1 MTMKKILLFS
11 FSFFLFKNII
21 AQKTYFQQE
30 VNYTINA
37 KLDDRRHKLTADIS
51 IEYTNNSPDPL
62 SILYFHL
69 WANAFDSKKSAYAK
83 QQLRNNK
90 TDFYFA
96 NEKQQGGYSDLDFKI
111 DGKKCEVEIEDK
123 SPDIAKLTLATPLAS
138 GQKITITTPFTL
150 KIPYAFSRIG
160 HIGQQYLMT
169 QWYPKPA
176 VYDAQGWHQMPYLDQ
191 GEFYAEFGSYDVSL
205 TLPENYVVGATG
217 VLQTDSEK
225 DFLAKIAKNMERSD
239 IPKAFGTEGP
249 LLEKKEIKSEN
260 DTFPKSS
267 ETLKTIRYKAEKVHD
282 FAWFT
287 DKRFL
292 VQKSEVALK
301 SGKKVETYTFFTPK
315 NSVLWSKSSEY
326 INRSV
331 KFYSDEVGEYPHP
344 QASAVMSDAPFG
356 GGMEYPMITVIS
368 GEYDAK
374 SLDIVIAHEV
384 GHNWFQGILASNER
398 DHSWMDEGLNS
409 FYEHRYDAQ
418 FYPPNDKNTEGPN
431 SWFFKGSGYNLESFT
446 HDYLIKG
453 GQNQPATLTSDSL
466 TTYNFFIGSYI
477 KPSLALEKI
486 EKMVGSEKVNQMM
499 QAYFR
504 DWQFKHPQPDDFYA
518 YLKNLDKAET
528 TFKQGLEGDLIQKS
542 EGSKPLRVKFGLGV
556 DNPNK
561 TNLYWSPLFAANK
574 YDGVMFGLT
583 LYNGILPNKK
593 FEWAIAP
600 LYAFN
605 SKTLTGVG
613 DINYHIL
620 GKNNKIT
627 LGLGAKRF
635 SFEGNEK
642 FNVTKS
648 YSKIT
653 PSISIE
659 FGDKPL
665 SKFTHKLSFRHLI
678 INEDE
683 LQIDSVGYKGKSNV
697 LSNINELSYSGLLK
711 NALGNT
717 SFRLAIEQ
725 QSYKS
730 NTNDENYL
738 KTTLEIKRSFA
749 YRTKKSIYIRL
760 FAGGF
765 LSHTGKTSGSFFGER
780 SRGSLGLM
788 SRGLYDYRYDDYYL
802 GRNEKVGLISQQINP
817 NTEGGMKIILPSGS
831 ETGIG
836 YSNSFIGALNLKF
849 DAPIDLPLGL
859 NLRPY
864 LDLGYYDDTR
874 PLGVRPTYRTP
885 DGEERFS
892 DSYFISGGLSL
903 EIGDYLGIYIPLY
916 FSGSESD
923 PNGLSNSVKQ
933 RGDFASRISFNLN
946 LKALNPLA
954 FIKKMVDSF

>member
-1 MTMKKILLFS
+1 MTMKKILIFS
-11 FSFFLFKNII
+11 FSFFLLKNII
-21 AQKTYFQQE
+21 AQKVYFQQE

-51 IEYTNNSPDPL
+51 IEYINNSPDPL

-83 QQLRNNK
+83 QELRNGK

-96 NEKQQGGYSDLDFKI
+96 NDKQQGGFSDLDFKV

-123 SPDIAKLTLATPLAS
+123 NPDIAKLKLEKPLAA
-138 GQKITITTPFTL
+138 GQKITISTPFTL

-176 VYDAQGWHQMPYLDQ
+176 VYDAQGWHPMPYLDQ

-225 DFLAKIAKNMERSD
+225 DFLSKKAKNMERSD
-239 IPKAFGTEGP
+239 IPKAFGTEGV
-249 LLEKKEIKSEN
+249 LAEKKEIKSEN

-326 INRSV
+326 INRAV

-398 DHSWMDEGLNS
+398 DHAWMDEGLNS
-409 FYEHRYDAQ
+409 FYEHRYDKQ
-418 FYPPNDKNTEGPN
+418 FYPQNDKNTEGPN
-431 SWFFKGSGYNLESFT
+431 SWFFKGSGYSLESFA

-453 GQNQPATLTSDSL
+453 RQNQPATLTSDSL

-486 EKMVGSEKVNQMM
+486 EKMVGTEKVSQMM

-518 YLKNLDKAET
+518 YLKNLDNAEAS
-528 TFKQGLEGDLIQKS
+528 FKQGLEGDLIQKS
-542 EGSKPLRVKFGLGV
+542 EGSKPVRVKFGLGV

-574 YDGVMFGLT
+574 YDGVMFGLA
-583 LYNGILPNKK
+583 LHNGNLPAKN

-600 LYAFN
+600 LYALN

-678 INEDE
+678 INEED
-683 LQIDSVGYKGKSNV
+683 LSFDTSGIFKGKITEG
-697 LSNINELSYSGLLK
+697 SNINELSYAGLLK

-717 SFRLAIEQ
+717 SFRLAVEQ
-725 QSYKS
+725 QGYKNGNS
-730 NTNDENYL
+730 DENYL
-738 KTTLEIKRSFA
+738 KTTLEVKRSFA
-749 YRTKKSIYIRL
+749 YRNKKSIYVRL
-760 FAGGF
+760 FAGSF
-765 LSHTGKTSGSFFGER
+765 LSNTGKTSGSFFGAR
-780 SRGSLGLM
+780 SRGSMGLVG
-788 SRGLYDYRYDDYYL
+788 RGLNDYRYDDLYL
-802 GRNEKVGLISQQINP
+802 GRNESTGLISQQINP
-817 NTEGGMKIILPSGS
+817 NTEGGMKIILPQGS
-831 ETGIG
+831 ETVIG
-836 YSNSFIGALNLKF
+836 FSNSMVGALNLKF
-849 DAPIDLPLGL
+849 DMPVDLPLGL

-864 LDLGYYDDTR
+864 LDLGYFDDTR
-874 PLGVRPTYRTP
+874 PEGIRSSNTFLA
-885 DGEERFS
+885 
-892 DSYFISGGLSL
+892 SGGLSL
-903 EIGDYLGIYIPLY
+903 EIGDYFGIYMPLY
-916 FSGSESD
+916 FSGSEDD
-923 PNGLSNSVKQ
+923 PNSLKSLVKQ
-933 RGDFASRISFNLN
+933 RGGFASRISFNLN
-946 LKALNPLA
+946 LKALNPLT
-954 FIKKMVDSF
+954 FLKKMVDSF